1 MKNYYYTDGNE
12 KFGPFTLEELKG
24 KKITRNTLVWY
35 SDLLDWKRAGEIPE
49 LQELLSIGPPD
60 IKPEVKEFTEIKI
73 KNVRTGKIENVS
85 QKRYNEIIE
94 TYGEK
99 NFAIL
104 AYLDEHG
111 EPIGENS
118 LLEEKYGPP
127 KSYLTESILVTLFCC
142 LPFGI
147 VGIVYASKVNSQFRA
162 GNYTAAEE
170 SSKNAN
176 KWTMYGFYTGLVLG
190 VINLLVRVAGV
201 Y

>member
-1 MKNYYYTDGNE
+1 MKNYYYTDGKE

-24 KKITRNTLVWY
+24 KRITSSTLVWY
-35 SDLLDWKRAGEIPE
+35 SELLDWKPAGEMPE
-49 LQELLSIGPPD
+49 LKELLIKGTPD
-60 IKPEVKEFTEIKI
+60 IRPEVKEFAEIKI
-73 KNVRTGKIENVS
+73 KNVRTGIIENVS
-85 QKRYNEIIE
+85 QKRYDEIIK

-99 NFAIL
+99 NFVIL

-118 LLEEKYGPP
+118 ILEEKYGPP
-127 KSYLTESILVTLFCC
+127 KSYLIESILVTLFCC

-147 VGIVYASKVNSQFRA
+147 VGIVYASKVNSRFRA
-162 GNYTAAEE
+162 GYYAAAEE
-170 SSKNAN
+170 AAVNAK

-190 VINLLVRVAGV
+190 VINLLVRLAGV